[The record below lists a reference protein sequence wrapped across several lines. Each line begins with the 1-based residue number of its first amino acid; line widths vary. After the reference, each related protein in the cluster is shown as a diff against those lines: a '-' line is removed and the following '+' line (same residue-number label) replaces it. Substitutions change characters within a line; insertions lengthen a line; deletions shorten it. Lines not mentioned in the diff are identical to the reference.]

1 MVPMSPFHTDA
12 DLEVLA
18 HNIRVAATALSD
30 GAGDTIEGLRE
41 MPEPDLQ
48 KFDAAPC
55 GYAAAASQAI
65 RCS

>member
-41 MPEPDLQ
+41 IPEPDLQ
-48 KFDAAPC
+48 KFDAAT
-55 GYAAAASQAI
+55 GG
-65 RCS
+65 